1 MWAGEGLWSREERD
15 ACICQVATTF
25 SLHWSRPDCLGP
37 FWPIYLLVRRQKAA
51 AFPIKC
57 QEAVI
62 CASTNIITRWLP
74 EWRRLASPLHSGRSE
89 SSRSLLTYWETRQRF
104 TRHPTTLHNGPQQ
117 KRNEEAVGHYCVL
130 HCWEETRWLAFYQ
143 NLVPGYFVYWPPSL
157 CSSSVCRMAIR
168 GCRQVALHSHSQ
180 PTRRDSGGLR
190 PDQPKTLLVFVILA
204 MNKKFNMKKKN
215 DPVVWT
221 MTGKPTVHVFSLYPM
236 SHMSLPQCSRVAPVC
251 PSSQLGTSR
260 RVRKP
265 HEDLSII

>member
-180 PTRRDSGGLR
+180 PTRQDSGGLR

-251 PSSQLGTSR
+251 PSSQL
-260 RVRKP
+260 VRKP